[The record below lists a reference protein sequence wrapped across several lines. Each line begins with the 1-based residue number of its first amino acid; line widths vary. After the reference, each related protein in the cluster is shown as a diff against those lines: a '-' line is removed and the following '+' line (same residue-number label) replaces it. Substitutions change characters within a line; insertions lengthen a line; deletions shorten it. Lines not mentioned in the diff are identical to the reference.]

1 MFVGST
7 SSIYVDR
14 PIRHVVLKIYMPC
27 KNLHMPSQYLYEPHK
42 GDVYCR
48 TISDCVFLANKYI
61 GIKWLVKWLIDQL
74 FFYVINGWKIV
85 WFICLDHSRGYQAN
99 RPHSTSSLSNGTTT
113 PARSSDAMATSDH
126 HNFKSF
132 LWQHIS
138 LALTKGF
145 DDNVGRN
152 PAPQVFEVGVLLGT
166 WEGDGCHCSRRA
178 LPIFFFMRL

>member
-1 MFVGST
+1 M
-7 SSIYVDR
+7 
-14 PIRHVVLKIYMPC
+14 
-27 KNLHMPSQYLYEPHK
+27 
-42 GDVYCR
+42 
-48 TISDCVFLANKYI
+48 ISYFFM
-61 GIKWLVKWLIDQL
+61 WLMAKKV
-74 FFYVINGWKIV
+74 V
-85 WFICLDHSRGYQAN
+85 WFICLDRSRGYQAN

-166 WEGDGCHCSRRA
+166 WEGEGCHCSRRA
-178 LPIFFFMRL
+178 LPIFFSWDYKFTYDVPIWMLQGPWTLVQYKDHLSMYRDSHLNDKTVETVLPL